1 MNSKKHTVIISSILF
16 SLILM
21 GFGIFYQVFYNTS
34 ASAVVSEDASNE
46 TEKIITTATV
56 SDPSSNPNG
65 YVSTKSLYYIYM
77 SSKWS
82 RMKRNE
88 PTDYLTT
95 QYIALNT
102 SGLNINR
109 YPSNQIGTTKA
120 ATPLKTGPGIT
131 YSTVVQLPQK
141 KSLELIGDIVNPAG
155 EKWLMYKYAY
165 AIYYVASND
174 IEISVPLTTPI
185 ISTSTLKPKTT
196 TPPAPTAPPISTP
209 TTTTE
214 NAQKIVALA
223 YSKLG
228 FAYVYGASGPNS
240 FDCSGFVYWVVNNS
254 GIPGL
259 SVPRTS
265 QALYQQYQSYNIGTN
280 IADAHP
286 GDIILFS
293 KDGRIAHSAIYYK
306 DSKMIHASEPSTGVI
321 LTTVAYSTSNK
332 SVFAII
338 RLPGV

>member
-1 MNSKKHTVIISSILF
+1 MNSKKRTLILSCILF

-21 GFGIFYQVFYNTS
+21 GFGAIYQVFYNTE
-34 ASAVVSEDASNE
+34 ASATVFLDSSNTISEP
-46 TEKIITTATV
+46 ITTAAVT
-56 SDPSSNPNG
+56 DTATNLNPEPI
-65 YVSTKSLYYIYM
+65 KSLYYIYV

-82 RMKRNE
+82 RIKCNQQ
-88 PTDYLTT
+88 PDYLAT

-102 SGLNINR
+102 VGSTLNK
-109 YPSNQIGTTKA
+109 YPSSSMGTTKA
-120 ATPLKTGPGIT
+120 VTLLKTGPGAS
-131 YSTVVQLPQK
+131 YSNVVQLPLGK
-141 KSLELIGDIVNPAG
+141 TIEIIGEITNPTG

-165 AIYYVASND
+165 AIYYLAASD
-174 IEISVPLTTPI
+174 IEIIAPPPTPATPTTASKSTTQTTP
-185 ISTSTLKPKTT
+185 STV
-196 TPPAPTAPPISTP
+196 TAPPPAATAA
-209 TTTTE
+209 TE
-214 NAQKIVALA
+214 NAQKIVNLA

-228 FAYVYGASGPNS
+228 SAYVYGATGPNS

-265 QALYQQYQSYNIGTN
+265 SALYTKFSSYNIGTD
-280 IADAHP
+280 IANAHP

-293 KDGRIAHSAIYYK
+293 RDGSIVHSAIYYK

-338 RLPGV
+338 RLPGC